1 MSFLTKFERWDPFDE
16 LSTLRGRMDRLWSR
30 MNTEEEEP
38 VLADWMPATDVIET
52 KDEITLKAEL
62 PGIDEKDIEVEI
74 VDGILTIKGER
85 KVDKKTEE
93 EGYRR
98 IERSYGKFSR
108 SLSLPEGV
116 DPDAIGAEFH
126 DGVLDVRIPKPEER
140 KPRRISVKAGANG
153 KPATIEGTSTES
165 S

>member
-16 LSTLRGRMDRLWSR
+16 LNTLRGRMDRLWTR
-30 MNTEEEEP
+30 MNTEEEP
-38 VLADWMPATDVIET
+38 VLADWMPATDIIET

-62 PGIDEKDIEVEI
+62 PGIDQKDIEVEI

-98 IERSYGKFSR
+98 IERSYGKFLR
-108 SLSLPEGV
+108 TYTLSPNIE
-116 DPDAIGAEFH
+116 AEKIVADFNN
-126 DGVLDVRIPKPEER
+126 GVLNVHLPK
-140 KPRRISVKAGANG
+140 KIKALTAVKVPLNKKLA
-153 KPATIEGTSTES
+153 PAA
-165 S
+165 